1 MRSAFPAANGAARS
15 RKEGLY
21 VNEKTMIRDLT
32 VGNTLK
38 SLLQFSLPFVLANL
52 LQQVYN
58 MADMVIV
65 GQFVGSAG
73 LAAASAGGELAAIF
87 LFFSM
92 GVAASAQ
99 VVIAQHIGAG
109 ERGALKRSI
118 GTAFSLIFLM
128 AVFFMVVSLLVVDY
142 GISLLNVPPEAV
154 GYTHDYAVTYFCGM
168 IPVYG
173 YNVVSSILRGMGDSK
188 RPFFFIAIAV
198 VLNIVL
204 DLIFVGLLKLA
215 CFGAALAT
223 VISQTVSFL
232 ISIIYLV
239 RRREAF
245 GFDFRRESFRID
257 RKELSSIM
265 RLGIPLT
272 IQHVAISISMFF
284 VNSYINS
291 YGLVAA
297 ATTGIGNKITMIMT
311 IGTNALAMAGNTIIA
326 QNFAARK
333 FRRVSETLGWILL
346 IGVAFA
352 ALLSILMLIFPEAI
366 FAIFDTNPDVLAMAH
381 VYAPIAVISFF
392 GFATRASGIALVN
405 GIGFSSFSFVS
416 GFIDGIVARIGFSML
431 FGLTLAMGVRG
442 FWLGNALAGH
452 VIGIMVAVYYFTGKW
467 KERKL
472 LV

>member
-1 MRSAFPAANGAARS
+1 M
-15 RKEGLY
+15 
-21 VNEKTMIRDLT
+21 
-32 VGNTLK
+32 
-38 SLLQFSLPFVLANL
+38 
-52 LQQVYN
+52 
-58 MADMVIV
+58 IV
-65 GQFVGSAG
+65 G
-73 LAAASAGGELAAIF
+73 
-87 LFFSM
+87 
-92 GVAASAQ
+92 
-99 VVIAQHIGAG
+99 
-109 ERGALKRSI
+109 K
-118 GTAFSLIFLM
+118 
-128 AVFFMVVSLLVVDY
+128 
-142 GISLLNVPPEAV
+142 
-154 GYTHDYAVTYFCGM
+154 
-168 IPVYG
+168 
-173 YNVVSSILRGMGDSK
+173 SK
-188 RPFFFIAIAV
+188 
-198 VLNIVL
+198 
-204 DLIFVGLLKLA
+204 D
-215 CFGAALAT
+215 
-223 VISQTVSFL
+223 ISQTVSFL

-257 RKELSSIM
+257 RKELRSIM
-265 RLGIPLT
+265 QLGIPLT

-291 YGLVAA
+291 YGLVAS

-346 IGVAFA
+346 IGVSFA
-352 ALLSILMLIFPEAI
+352 TLLSVLMLIFPEAI